1 MSVDK
6 KERLIEQLE
15 RLTNDL
21 KNGKE
26 IETVRNDLQDS
37 LLQSGKNSYL

>member
-26 IETVRNDLQDS
+26 IETVRNDLQDRE
-37 LLQSGKNSYL
+37 KFK